1 MCFVGP
7 EKARSLFLQLTNNK
21 INYAIIENCYCKQCT
36 EIWIYIYYKRFH
48 ISCRLL
54 TYIALIEWYMVMF
67 IDCSYLE
74 SVMHSLKSF
83 PWSWLRSI
91 HVREGK
97 TYFHIWWLNFKQSL
111 ERRDFYIHAQC
122 IYLKCVSMHKTI
134 FMKSVFTLGYL
145 YDACLLLLPN
155 WAMPNS
161 SKR

>member
-1 MCFVGP
+1 MLRQIVMLGTQWNP
-7 EKARSLFLQLTNNK
+7 TKVANNARKSE
-21 INYAIIENCYCKQCT
+21 Y
-36 EIWIYIYYKRFH
+36 
-48 ISCRLL
+48 
-54 TYIALIEWYMVMF
+54 TYIIKVSYLMYTFALVDWYIVMF

>member
-1 MCFVGP
+1 M
-7 EKARSLFLQLTNNK
+7 LLQTMHGDLN
-21 INYAIIENCYCKQCT
+21 I
-36 EIWIYIYYKRFH
+36 H
-48 ISCRLL
+48 ILQKVSYLMYTSQLR
-54 TYIALIEWYMVMF
+54 YIALIECYMVMF

>member
-1 MCFVGP
+1 M
-7 EKARSLFLQLTNNK
+7 LLQTMHGDLN
-21 INYAIIENCYCKQCT
+21 I
-36 EIWIYIYYKRFH
+36 H
-48 ISCRLL
+48 ILQKVSYLMYTSQLR
-54 TYIALIEWYMVMF
+54 YIALIECYMVMF

-155 WAMPNS
+155 WAMLNS

>member
-1 MCFVGP
+1 MP
-7 EKARSLFLQLTNNK
+7 LLRIAIAKNARKSE
-21 INYAIIENCYCKQCT
+21 Y
-36 EIWIYIYYKRFH
+36 
-48 ISCRLL
+48 
-54 TYIALIEWYMVMF
+54 TYITEGSYLLYTSHLRYMALIDWYMVMF

-74 SVMHSLKSF
+74 SVMHRLKSF

-145 YDACLLLLPN
+145 YDASAYCFCQIGRCQIVASVKVKN
-155 WAMPNS
+155 QRS
-161 SKR
+161 IQ

>member
-1 MCFVGP
+1 MLLLRIAIANN
-7 EKARSLFLQLTNNK
+7 ARKSEYT
-21 INYAIIENCYCKQCT
+21 YIIKGSYLMYT
-36 EIWIYIYYKRFH
+36 SHLR
-48 ISCRLL
+48 
-54 TYIALIEWYMVMF
+54 YIALIEWYMVMF